1 MRINFWPG
9 KAMKWFLLA
18 VLSFALVVSLLYF
31 FLGPLVKDKLIE
43 QVSLQTNGAYALT
56 IDDLDI
62 NIFTGNAT
70 AKAIHLIPDTARINR
85 SSAFSDVYEI
95 TAPEISITG
104 LSLLQLLSDKQIEM
118 AQLEIIKAQVNWI
131 RQFNNVSNENG
142 RDDQQEAT
150 ELPEIKIGKILLNE
164 SGLKIFQQQSTA
176 SAVSLENTSMRV
188 DNFLLAKDS
197 SGALG
202 RMINF
207 DDLTLSLKDYT
218 MKMPDSL
225 NILRVDSLKASVKH
239 STLLINGLARQ
250 PRYGKYEYS
259 RKKGEETDRIE
270 FYNKEVYIKGLD
282 YRKFKDENKFIAQN
296 VVVDSINM
304 VLYRDKTHPVKPTE
318 KKKLIQQVIRE
329 APVYLHID
337 SLQLKDAQITYQEK
351 VDEETD
357 PGNINFINLQVSINN
372 LTNDS
377 ILLKEG
383 ATMTARGQTYVMGV
397 GKIQADFNFP
407 IAAQNNLHTI
417 RGTASSMPMEA
428 INPMLKYVAFAE
440 IRSGQVNEI
449 RFEATLNEDE
459 STGTMDFYYEDL
471 KVDLLKKGE
480 KDGKK
485 GLISLFA
492 NTFVLKSNNPQ
503 NGKFR
508 TGTMYFERDKN
519 KSMINYW
526 WKTLFSGMKDTMGIP
541 ADKP

>member
-1 MRINFWPG
+1 
-9 KAMKWFLLA
+9 MKWFLLA
-18 VLSFALVVSLLYF
+18 VFSFALVFSLLYF

-43 QVSLQTNGAYALT
+43 QVSLQTNGAYALK

-70 AKAIHLIPDTARINR
+70 AEGINLIPDTARIKR
-85 SSAFSDVYEI
+85 SKAFSDVYEVA
-95 TAPEISITG
+95 APEISISG
-104 LSLLQLLSDKQIEM
+104 LSLLQLLSDSEIEM
-118 AQLEIIKAQVNWI
+118 NQLEIVKARVTWI
-131 RQFNNVSNENG
+131 RQFKNVPNENEQG
-142 RDDQQEAT
+142 DQQEAP
-150 ELPEIKIGKILLNE
+150 ELPEVKIGKILLNE
-164 SGLKIFQQQSTA
+164 SGLEIFHGQGA
-176 SAVSLENTSMRV
+176 AAVISLEKTSMRV
-188 DNFLLAKDS
+188 DNFQLAKNS

-202 RMINF
+202 RMIHF
-207 DDLTLSLKDYT
+207 DDMTISLKDYT
-218 MKMPDSL
+218 MKMADSL
-225 NILRVDSLKASVKH
+225 NILRVDSLKASLKH
-239 STLLINGLARQ
+239 STLLINGVARQ

-270 FYNKEVYIKGLD
+270 FYNKELYIKGLD
-282 YRKFKDENKFIAQN
+282 FRKFKDENKFIAQI

-304 VLYRDKTHPVKPTE
+304 VLYRDKTHPIKPTE

-337 SLQLKDAQITYQEK
+337 SLQLNDAQITYQEK

-377 ILLKEG
+377 ILLNEG
-383 ATMTARGQTYVMGV
+383 AIMTAQGQAYVMGV
-397 GKIQADFNFP
+397 GKIQANFSFP
-407 IAAQNNLHTI
+407 LASQNNLHSIT
-417 RGTASSMPMEA
+417 GTASSMPMEA

-449 RFEATLNEDE
+449 RFNATLNEDE
-459 STGTMDFYYEDL
+459 STGSMDFYYEDL

-480 KDGKK
+480 EEGKK